1 MRDYAGHGVGLDMHE
16 DPIVANY
23 GRRGRGLK
31 IENGMVLAIEPM
43 VNVGTYKINMLED
56 GWTVVT
62 KDERNPHILSIPLQL
77 LMGSQ

>member
-1 MRDYAGHGVGLDMHE
+1 MHE
-16 DPIVANY
+16 DPIIANY

-43 VNVGTYKINMLED
+43 VNVGTYKINMLPD

-62 KDERNPHILSIPLQL
+62 KDGKKSAHFEHSIAIIDGKPVILSKKD
-77 LMGSQ
+77 